1 MDKIMEII
9 EKIGTRNLIFA
20 GIGLVV
26 LIVFLFVYRGLRIRK
41 YRKLIVDVENK
52 MNAVKS
58 LPLQYRLGR
67 VQSISKNMPEV
78 SELYEQYAQEFERI
92 CEYQKNELGIL
103 VNEVDEQLFY
113 GKLRKV
119 SKKMKQ
125 LDEMLIVYEKDS
137 QELLEKIEKI
147 TEIENVQRIEIIRVK
162 EMYRETI
169 DHFESIRFKVEEFVP
184 NLLDIFNEIDDS
196 FVKLEGMMNN
206 QLFEDAKEFT
216 KDIEA
221 KVIWVNQR
229 LEDLPS
235 YIAVVRQYMPKKV
248 AHIQGLIQIM
258 TEEKFSLNQLD
269 AYNRLNM
276 IQTTLEESIGH
287 IKKLELELI
296 PKDPNDNKNVIM
308 EIRGAAGGDEGNIFA
323 GDLYRMY
330 VKYAESQGWKV
341 EVMEAEESEAGGF
354 SLISFNVIGD
364 GVYGKLKYE
373 SGSHRVQRVPKT
385 ETQGR
390 VHTSTATVLVMPEM
404 EEVDVQI
411 NKSDL
416 RIDTYR
422 ASGAGGQHINKTD
435 SAVRITH
442 LPTGIVATS
451 QDGRSQHDN
460 RDKAMK
466 ALVARV
472 YDYFQSQQTEAI
484 DSERKSKVGTGDRA
498 EKIRTYNYPQNRVTD
513 HRIGLTIQQLDRIIE
528 GKLDDI
534 ITALINEDQRLKL
547 EGQK

>member
-1 MDKIMEII
+1 MNESMLDRLVSMENRYEELGHMLMDPD
-9 EKIGTRNLIFA
+9 IGTDI
-20 GIGLVV
+20 
-26 LIVFLFVYRGLRIRK
+26 
-41 YRKLIVDVENK
+41 
-52 MNAVKS
+52 
-58 LPLQYRLGR
+58 
-67 VQSISKNMPEV
+67 
-78 SELYEQYAQEFERI
+78 
-92 CEYQKNELGIL
+92 
-103 VNEVDEQLFY
+103 
-113 GKLRKV
+113 
-119 SKKMKQ
+119 KKMTDVTKEQ
-125 LDEMLIVYEKDS
+125 ASLQAAYDLFQEYKEVKDGIDGAKELMKENDPEIKEMAKMELDE
-137 QELLEKIEKI
+137 
-147 TEIENVQRIEIIRVK
+147 
-162 EMYRETI
+162 
-169 DHFESIRFKVEEFVP
+169 
-184 NLLDIFNEIDDS
+184 
-196 FVKLEGMMNN
+196 
-206 QLFEDAKEFT
+206 
-216 KDIEA
+216 
-221 KVIWVNQR
+221 
-229 LEDLPS
+229 
-235 YIAVVRQYMPKKV
+235 
-248 AHIQGLIQIM
+248 
-258 TEEKFSLNQLD
+258 
-269 AYNRLNM
+269 
-276 IQTTLEESIGH
+276 LEERMPDI

-323 GDLYRMY
+323 GDLYRRY

>member
-1 MDKIMEII
+1 MNESMLDRLVSMVNRYEELGHMLMDPD
-9 EKIGTRNLIFA
+9 IGTDI
-20 GIGLVV
+20 
-26 LIVFLFVYRGLRIRK
+26 
-41 YRKLIVDVENK
+41 
-52 MNAVKS
+52 
-58 LPLQYRLGR
+58 
-67 VQSISKNMPEV
+67 
-78 SELYEQYAQEFERI
+78 
-92 CEYQKNELGIL
+92 
-103 VNEVDEQLFY
+103 
-113 GKLRKV
+113 
-119 SKKMKQ
+119 KKMTDVTKEQ
-125 LDEMLIVYEKDS
+125 ASLQAAYDLFQEYKEVKDGIDGAKELMKENDPEIKEMAKMELDE
-137 QELLEKIEKI
+137 
-147 TEIENVQRIEIIRVK
+147 
-162 EMYRETI
+162 
-169 DHFESIRFKVEEFVP
+169 
-184 NLLDIFNEIDDS
+184 
-196 FVKLEGMMNN
+196 
-206 QLFEDAKEFT
+206 
-216 KDIEA
+216 
-221 KVIWVNQR
+221 
-229 LEDLPS
+229 
-235 YIAVVRQYMPKKV
+235 
-248 AHIQGLIQIM
+248 
-258 TEEKFSLNQLD
+258 
-269 AYNRLNM
+269 
-276 IQTTLEESIGH
+276 LEERMPDI

>member
-1 MDKIMEII
+1 MNESMLDRLVSMENRYEELGHMLMDPD
-9 EKIGTRNLIFA
+9 IGTDI
-20 GIGLVV
+20 
-26 LIVFLFVYRGLRIRK
+26 
-41 YRKLIVDVENK
+41 
-52 MNAVKS
+52 
-58 LPLQYRLGR
+58 
-67 VQSISKNMPEV
+67 
-78 SELYEQYAQEFERI
+78 
-92 CEYQKNELGIL
+92 
-103 VNEVDEQLFY
+103 
-113 GKLRKV
+113 
-119 SKKMKQ
+119 KKMTDVTKEQ
-125 LDEMLIVYEKDS
+125 ASLQAAYDLFQEYKEVKDGIDGAKELMKENDPEIKEMAKMELDE
-137 QELLEKIEKI
+137 
-147 TEIENVQRIEIIRVK
+147 
-162 EMYRETI
+162 
-169 DHFESIRFKVEEFVP
+169 
-184 NLLDIFNEIDDS
+184 
-196 FVKLEGMMNN
+196 
-206 QLFEDAKEFT
+206 
-216 KDIEA
+216 
-221 KVIWVNQR
+221 
-229 LEDLPS
+229 
-235 YIAVVRQYMPKKV
+235 
-248 AHIQGLIQIM
+248 
-258 TEEKFSLNQLD
+258 
-269 AYNRLNM
+269 
-276 IQTTLEESIGH
+276 LEERMPDI

-534 ITALINEDQRLKL
+534 ITALFNEDQRLKL

>member
-1 MDKIMEII
+1 MNESMLDRIVSMENRYEELGHMLMDPD
-9 EKIGTRNLIFA
+9 IGTDI
-20 GIGLVV
+20 
-26 LIVFLFVYRGLRIRK
+26 
-41 YRKLIVDVENK
+41 
-52 MNAVKS
+52 
-58 LPLQYRLGR
+58 
-67 VQSISKNMPEV
+67 
-78 SELYEQYAQEFERI
+78 
-92 CEYQKNELGIL
+92 
-103 VNEVDEQLFY
+103 
-113 GKLRKV
+113 
-119 SKKMKQ
+119 KKMTDVTKEQ
-125 LDEMLIVYEKDS
+125 ASLQAAYDLFQEYKEVKDGIDGAKELMKENDPEIKEMAKMELDE
-137 QELLEKIEKI
+137 
-147 TEIENVQRIEIIRVK
+147 
-162 EMYRETI
+162 
-169 DHFESIRFKVEEFVP
+169 
-184 NLLDIFNEIDDS
+184 
-196 FVKLEGMMNN
+196 
-206 QLFEDAKEFT
+206 
-216 KDIEA
+216 
-221 KVIWVNQR
+221 
-229 LEDLPS
+229 
-235 YIAVVRQYMPKKV
+235 
-248 AHIQGLIQIM
+248 
-258 TEEKFSLNQLD
+258 
-269 AYNRLNM
+269 
-276 IQTTLEESIGH
+276 LEERMPDI

>member
-1 MDKIMEII
+1 MNESMLDRLVSMENRYEELGHMLMDPD
-9 EKIGTRNLIFA
+9 IGTDI
-20 GIGLVV
+20 
-26 LIVFLFVYRGLRIRK
+26 
-41 YRKLIVDVENK
+41 
-52 MNAVKS
+52 
-58 LPLQYRLGR
+58 
-67 VQSISKNMPEV
+67 
-78 SELYEQYAQEFERI
+78 
-92 CEYQKNELGIL
+92 
-103 VNEVDEQLFY
+103 
-113 GKLRKV
+113 
-119 SKKMKQ
+119 KKMTDVAKEQ
-125 LDEMLIVYEKDS
+125 ASLQAAYDLFQEYKEVKDGIDGAKELMKENDPEIKEMAKMELDE
-137 QELLEKIEKI
+137 
-147 TEIENVQRIEIIRVK
+147 
-162 EMYRETI
+162 
-169 DHFESIRFKVEEFVP
+169 
-184 NLLDIFNEIDDS
+184 
-196 FVKLEGMMNN
+196 
-206 QLFEDAKEFT
+206 
-216 KDIEA
+216 
-221 KVIWVNQR
+221 
-229 LEDLPS
+229 
-235 YIAVVRQYMPKKV
+235 
-248 AHIQGLIQIM
+248 
-258 TEEKFSLNQLD
+258 
-269 AYNRLNM
+269 
-276 IQTTLEESIGH
+276 LEERMPDI

>member
-1 MDKIMEII
+1 MNESMLDRLVSMENRYEELGHMLMDPD
-9 EKIGTRNLIFA
+9 IGTDI
-20 GIGLVV
+20 
-26 LIVFLFVYRGLRIRK
+26 
-41 YRKLIVDVENK
+41 
-52 MNAVKS
+52 
-58 LPLQYRLGR
+58 
-67 VQSISKNMPEV
+67 
-78 SELYEQYAQEFERI
+78 
-92 CEYQKNELGIL
+92 
-103 VNEVDEQLFY
+103 
-113 GKLRKV
+113 
-119 SKKMKQ
+119 KKMTDVTKEQ
-125 LDEMLIVYEKDS
+125 ASLQAAYDLFQEYKEVKDGIDGAKELMKENDPEIKEMAKMELDE
-137 QELLEKIEKI
+137 
-147 TEIENVQRIEIIRVK
+147 
-162 EMYRETI
+162 
-169 DHFESIRFKVEEFVP
+169 
-184 NLLDIFNEIDDS
+184 
-196 FVKLEGMMNN
+196 
-206 QLFEDAKEFT
+206 
-216 KDIEA
+216 
-221 KVIWVNQR
+221 
-229 LEDLPS
+229 
-235 YIAVVRQYMPKKV
+235 
-248 AHIQGLIQIM
+248 
-258 TEEKFSLNQLD
+258 
-269 AYNRLNM
+269 
-276 IQTTLEESIGH
+276 LEERMPDI
-287 IKKLELELI
+287 IKKLELELM

-341 EVMEAEESEAGGF
+341 DVMEAEESEAGGF

-547 EGQK
+547 EGQN

>member
-1 MDKIMEII
+1 MNESMLDRLVSMENRYEELGHMLMDPD
-9 EKIGTRNLIFA
+9 IGTDI
-20 GIGLVV
+20 
-26 LIVFLFVYRGLRIRK
+26 
-41 YRKLIVDVENK
+41 
-52 MNAVKS
+52 
-58 LPLQYRLGR
+58 
-67 VQSISKNMPEV
+67 
-78 SELYEQYAQEFERI
+78 
-92 CEYQKNELGIL
+92 
-103 VNEVDEQLFY
+103 
-113 GKLRKV
+113 
-119 SKKMKQ
+119 KKMTDVTKEQ
-125 LDEMLIVYEKDS
+125 ASLQAAYDLFQEYKEVKDGIDGAKELMKENDPEIKEMAKMELDE
-137 QELLEKIEKI
+137 
-147 TEIENVQRIEIIRVK
+147 
-162 EMYRETI
+162 
-169 DHFESIRFKVEEFVP
+169 
-184 NLLDIFNEIDDS
+184 
-196 FVKLEGMMNN
+196 
-206 QLFEDAKEFT
+206 
-216 KDIEA
+216 
-221 KVIWVNQR
+221 
-229 LEDLPS
+229 
-235 YIAVVRQYMPKKV
+235 
-248 AHIQGLIQIM
+248 
-258 TEEKFSLNQLD
+258 
-269 AYNRLNM
+269 
-276 IQTTLEESIGH
+276 LEERMPDI

-390 VHTSTATVLVMPEM
+390 VHTSIATVLVMPEM

>member
-1 MDKIMEII
+1 MNESMLDRLVSMENRYEELGHMLMDPD
-9 EKIGTRNLIFA
+9 IGTDIKKMTDVTKEQASLQAAYDLFQEYKEVKD
-20 GIGLVV
+20 GIDGAKELM
-26 LIVFLFVYRGLRIRK
+26 K
-41 YRKLIVDVENK
+41 ENDPEIKEMAK
-52 MNAVKS
+52 MELDELEN
-58 LPLQYRLGR
+58 R
-67 VQSISKNMPEV
+67 MPE
-78 SELYEQYAQEFERI
+78 I
-92 CEYQKNELGIL
+92 
-103 VNEVDEQLFY
+103 
-113 GKLRKV
+113 
-119 SKKMKQ
+119 
-125 LDEMLIVYEKDS
+125 
-137 QELLEKIEKI
+137 
-147 TEIENVQRIEIIRVK
+147 
-162 EMYRETI
+162 
-169 DHFESIRFKVEEFVP
+169 
-184 NLLDIFNEIDDS
+184 
-196 FVKLEGMMNN
+196 
-206 QLFEDAKEFT
+206 
-216 KDIEA
+216 
-221 KVIWVNQR
+221 
-229 LEDLPS
+229 
-235 YIAVVRQYMPKKV
+235 
-248 AHIQGLIQIM
+248 
-258 TEEKFSLNQLD
+258 
-269 AYNRLNM
+269 
-276 IQTTLEESIGH
+276 

-411 NKSDL
+411 NKNDL

>member
-1 MDKIMEII
+1 MNESMLDRLVSMENRYEELGHMLMDPD
-9 EKIGTRNLIFA
+9 IGTDIKKMTDVTKEQASLQAAYDLFQEYKEVKD
-20 GIGLVV
+20 GIDGAKELM
-26 LIVFLFVYRGLRIRK
+26 K
-41 YRKLIVDVENK
+41 ENDPEIKEMAK
-52 MNAVKS
+52 ME
-58 LPLQYRLGR
+58 LDELEER
-67 VQSISKNMPEV
+67 MPE
-78 SELYEQYAQEFERI
+78 I
-92 CEYQKNELGIL
+92 
-103 VNEVDEQLFY
+103 
-113 GKLRKV
+113 
-119 SKKMKQ
+119 
-125 LDEMLIVYEKDS
+125 
-137 QELLEKIEKI
+137 
-147 TEIENVQRIEIIRVK
+147 
-162 EMYRETI
+162 
-169 DHFESIRFKVEEFVP
+169 
-184 NLLDIFNEIDDS
+184 
-196 FVKLEGMMNN
+196 
-206 QLFEDAKEFT
+206 
-216 KDIEA
+216 
-221 KVIWVNQR
+221 
-229 LEDLPS
+229 
-235 YIAVVRQYMPKKV
+235 
-248 AHIQGLIQIM
+248 
-258 TEEKFSLNQLD
+258 
-269 AYNRLNM
+269 
-276 IQTTLEESIGH
+276 

-416 RIDTYR
+416 RIDPYR

>member
-1 MDKIMEII
+1 MNESMLDRLVSMENRYEELGHMLMDPD
-9 EKIGTRNLIFA
+9 IGTDIKKMTDVTKEQASLQAAYDLFQDYKEVKD
-20 GIGLVV
+20 GIDGAKELM
-26 LIVFLFVYRGLRIRK
+26 K
-41 YRKLIVDVENK
+41 ENDPEIKEMAK
-52 MNAVKS
+52 ME
-58 LPLQYRLGR
+58 LDELEER
-67 VQSISKNMPEV
+67 MPE
-78 SELYEQYAQEFERI
+78 I
-92 CEYQKNELGIL
+92 
-103 VNEVDEQLFY
+103 
-113 GKLRKV
+113 
-119 SKKMKQ
+119 
-125 LDEMLIVYEKDS
+125 
-137 QELLEKIEKI
+137 
-147 TEIENVQRIEIIRVK
+147 
-162 EMYRETI
+162 
-169 DHFESIRFKVEEFVP
+169 
-184 NLLDIFNEIDDS
+184 
-196 FVKLEGMMNN
+196 
-206 QLFEDAKEFT
+206 
-216 KDIEA
+216 
-221 KVIWVNQR
+221 
-229 LEDLPS
+229 
-235 YIAVVRQYMPKKV
+235 
-248 AHIQGLIQIM
+248 
-258 TEEKFSLNQLD
+258 
-269 AYNRLNM
+269 
-276 IQTTLEESIGH
+276 

>member
-1 MDKIMEII
+1 MNESMLDRLVSMENRYEELGHMLMDPD
-9 EKIGTRNLIFA
+9 IGTDI
-20 GIGLVV
+20 
-26 LIVFLFVYRGLRIRK
+26 
-41 YRKLIVDVENK
+41 
-52 MNAVKS
+52 
-58 LPLQYRLGR
+58 
-67 VQSISKNMPEV
+67 
-78 SELYEQYAQEFERI
+78 
-92 CEYQKNELGIL
+92 
-103 VNEVDEQLFY
+103 
-113 GKLRKV
+113 
-119 SKKMKQ
+119 KKMTDVTKEQ
-125 LDEMLIVYEKDS
+125 ASLQAAYDLFQEYKEVKDGIDGAKELMKENDPEIKEMAKMELDE
-137 QELLEKIEKI
+137 LESK
-147 TEIENVQRIEIIRVK
+147 
-162 EMYRETI
+162 M
-169 DHFESIRFKVEEFVP
+169 P
-184 NLLDIFNEIDDS
+184 DI
-196 FVKLEGMMNN
+196 
-206 QLFEDAKEFT
+206 
-216 KDIEA
+216 
-221 KVIWVNQR
+221 
-229 LEDLPS
+229 
-235 YIAVVRQYMPKKV
+235 
-248 AHIQGLIQIM
+248 
-258 TEEKFSLNQLD
+258 
-269 AYNRLNM
+269 
-276 IQTTLEESIGH
+276 

>member
-1 MDKIMEII
+1 MNESMLDRLVSMENRYEELGHMLMDPD
-9 EKIGTRNLIFA
+9 IGTDI
-20 GIGLVV
+20 
-26 LIVFLFVYRGLRIRK
+26 
-41 YRKLIVDVENK
+41 
-52 MNAVKS
+52 
-58 LPLQYRLGR
+58 
-67 VQSISKNMPEV
+67 
-78 SELYEQYAQEFERI
+78 
-92 CEYQKNELGIL
+92 
-103 VNEVDEQLFY
+103 
-113 GKLRKV
+113 
-119 SKKMKQ
+119 KKMTDVTKEQ
-125 LDEMLIVYEKDS
+125 ASLQAAYDLFQEYKEVKDGIDGAKELMKENDPEIKEMAKMELDE
-137 QELLEKIEKI
+137 
-147 TEIENVQRIEIIRVK
+147 
-162 EMYRETI
+162 
-169 DHFESIRFKVEEFVP
+169 
-184 NLLDIFNEIDDS
+184 
-196 FVKLEGMMNN
+196 
-206 QLFEDAKEFT
+206 
-216 KDIEA
+216 
-221 KVIWVNQR
+221 
-229 LEDLPS
+229 
-235 YIAVVRQYMPKKV
+235 
-248 AHIQGLIQIM
+248 
-258 TEEKFSLNQLD
+258 
-269 AYNRLNM
+269 
-276 IQTTLEESIGH
+276 LEERMPDI

-472 YDYFQSQQTEAI
+472 YDYLQSQQTEAI

>member
-1 MDKIMEII
+1 MKEISLQVIYI
-9 EKIGTRNLIFA
+9 E
-20 GIGLVV
+20 
-26 LIVFLFVYRGLRIRK
+26 
-41 YRKLIVDVENK
+41 
-52 MNAVKS
+52 
-58 LPLQYRLGR
+58 
-67 VQSISKNMPEV
+67 
-78 SELYEQYAQEFERI
+78 
-92 CEYQKNELGIL
+92 C
-103 VNEVDEQLFY
+103 
-113 GKLRKV
+113 
-119 SKKMKQ
+119 
-125 LDEMLIVYEKDS
+125 
-137 QELLEKIEKI
+137 
-147 TEIENVQRIEIIRVK
+147 
-162 EMYRETI
+162 
-169 DHFESIRFKVEEFVP
+169 
-184 NLLDIFNEIDDS
+184 
-196 FVKLEGMMNN
+196 
-206 QLFEDAKEFT
+206 
-216 KDIEA
+216 
-221 KVIWVNQR
+221 
-229 LEDLPS
+229 
-235 YIAVVRQYMPKKV
+235 
-248 AHIQGLIQIM
+248 
-258 TEEKFSLNQLD
+258 
-269 AYNRLNM
+269 
-276 IQTTLEESIGH
+276 
-287 IKKLELELI
+287 
-296 PKDPNDNKNVIM
+296 
-308 EIRGAAGGDEGNIFA
+308 
-323 GDLYRMY
+323 
-330 VKYAESQGWKV
+330 AESQGWKV

>member
-1 MDKIMEII
+1 MNESMLDRLKTMENRYEELGHMLMDPD
-9 EKIGTRNLIFA
+9 IGSDIKKMTEVTKEQSSLQAAYDLYQEYKEVEA
-20 GIGLVV
+20 GI
-26 LIVFLFVYRGLRIRK
+26 
-41 YRKLIVDVENK
+41 
-52 MNAVKS
+52 S
-58 LPLQYRLGR
+58 
-67 VQSISKNMPEV
+67 
-78 SELYEQYAQEFERI
+78 
-92 CEYQKNELGIL
+92 
-103 VNEVDEQLFY
+103 
-113 GKLRKV
+113 
-119 SKKMKQ
+119 
-125 LDEMLIVYEKDS
+125 
-137 QELLEKIEKI
+137 
-147 TEIENVQRIEIIRVK
+147 
-162 EMYRETI
+162 
-169 DHFESIRFKVEEFVP
+169 
-184 NLLDIFNEIDDS
+184 
-196 FVKLEGMMNN
+196 
-206 QLFEDAKEFT
+206 DAKEL
-216 KDIEA
+216 A
-221 KVIWVNQR
+221 KESDPEIKEMAKME
-229 LEDLPS
+229 LAEL
-235 YIAVVRQYMPKKV
+235 
-248 AHIQGLIQIM
+248 
-258 TEEKFSLNQLD
+258 EEKLPD
-269 AYNRLNM
+269 V
-276 IQTTLEESIGH
+276 
-287 IKKLELELI
+287 IKKLEIELI
-296 PKDPNDNKNVIM
+296 PKDPNDNKDVIM

-341 EVMEAEESEAGGF
+341 EVMEAVDAEAGGY
-354 SLISFNVIGD
+354 SLISFMVKGED
-364 GVYGKLKYE
+364 VYGKLKFE

-404 EEVDVQI
+404 EEVDVEI

-547 EGQK
+547 EGQN

>member
-1 MDKIMEII
+1 MNESMLDRLVSMENRYEELGHMLMDPD
-9 EKIGTRNLIFA
+9 IGTDI
-20 GIGLVV
+20 
-26 LIVFLFVYRGLRIRK
+26 
-41 YRKLIVDVENK
+41 
-52 MNAVKS
+52 
-58 LPLQYRLGR
+58 
-67 VQSISKNMPEV
+67 
-78 SELYEQYAQEFERI
+78 
-92 CEYQKNELGIL
+92 
-103 VNEVDEQLFY
+103 
-113 GKLRKV
+113 
-119 SKKMKQ
+119 KKMTDVTKEQ
-125 LDEMLIVYEKDS
+125 ASLQAAYDLFQEYKEVKDGIDGAKELMKENDPEIKEMAKMELDE
-137 QELLEKIEKI
+137 
-147 TEIENVQRIEIIRVK
+147 
-162 EMYRETI
+162 
-169 DHFESIRFKVEEFVP
+169 
-184 NLLDIFNEIDDS
+184 
-196 FVKLEGMMNN
+196 
-206 QLFEDAKEFT
+206 
-216 KDIEA
+216 
-221 KVIWVNQR
+221 
-229 LEDLPS
+229 
-235 YIAVVRQYMPKKV
+235 
-248 AHIQGLIQIM
+248 
-258 TEEKFSLNQLD
+258 
-269 AYNRLNM
+269 
-276 IQTTLEESIGH
+276 LEERMPDI

-484 DSERKSKVGTGDRA
+484 YSERKSKVGTGDRA

>member
-1 MDKIMEII
+1 MNESMLDRLVSMENRYEELGHILMDPD
-9 EKIGTRNLIFA
+9 IGTDI
-20 GIGLVV
+20 
-26 LIVFLFVYRGLRIRK
+26 
-41 YRKLIVDVENK
+41 
-52 MNAVKS
+52 
-58 LPLQYRLGR
+58 
-67 VQSISKNMPEV
+67 
-78 SELYEQYAQEFERI
+78 
-92 CEYQKNELGIL
+92 
-103 VNEVDEQLFY
+103 
-113 GKLRKV
+113 
-119 SKKMKQ
+119 KKMTDVTKEQ
-125 LDEMLIVYEKDS
+125 ASLQAAYDLFQEYKEVKDGIDGAKELMKENDPEIKEMAKMELDE
-137 QELLEKIEKI
+137 
-147 TEIENVQRIEIIRVK
+147 
-162 EMYRETI
+162 
-169 DHFESIRFKVEEFVP
+169 
-184 NLLDIFNEIDDS
+184 
-196 FVKLEGMMNN
+196 
-206 QLFEDAKEFT
+206 
-216 KDIEA
+216 
-221 KVIWVNQR
+221 
-229 LEDLPS
+229 
-235 YIAVVRQYMPKKV
+235 
-248 AHIQGLIQIM
+248 
-258 TEEKFSLNQLD
+258 
-269 AYNRLNM
+269 
-276 IQTTLEESIGH
+276 LEERMPDI

>member
-1 MDKIMEII
+1 MNESMLDRLVSMENRYEELGHMLMDPD
-9 EKIGTRNLIFA
+9 IGTDI
-20 GIGLVV
+20 
-26 LIVFLFVYRGLRIRK
+26 
-41 YRKLIVDVENK
+41 
-52 MNAVKS
+52 
-58 LPLQYRLGR
+58 
-67 VQSISKNMPEV
+67 
-78 SELYEQYAQEFERI
+78 
-92 CEYQKNELGIL
+92 
-103 VNEVDEQLFY
+103 
-113 GKLRKV
+113 
-119 SKKMKQ
+119 KKMTDVTKEQ
-125 LDEMLIVYEKDS
+125 ASLQAAYDLFQEYKEVKDGIDGDKELMKENDPEIKEMAKMELDE
-137 QELLEKIEKI
+137 
-147 TEIENVQRIEIIRVK
+147 
-162 EMYRETI
+162 
-169 DHFESIRFKVEEFVP
+169 
-184 NLLDIFNEIDDS
+184 
-196 FVKLEGMMNN
+196 
-206 QLFEDAKEFT
+206 
-216 KDIEA
+216 
-221 KVIWVNQR
+221 
-229 LEDLPS
+229 
-235 YIAVVRQYMPKKV
+235 
-248 AHIQGLIQIM
+248 
-258 TEEKFSLNQLD
+258 
-269 AYNRLNM
+269 
-276 IQTTLEESIGH
+276 LEERMPDI

-308 EIRGAAGGDEGNIFA
+308 EIRGAAGGDDGNIFA

>member
-1 MDKIMEII
+1 MLDRLVSMENRYEELGHMLMDPD
-9 EKIGTRNLIFA
+9 IGTDIKKMTDVTKEQASLQAAYDLFQEYKKVKD
-20 GIGLVV
+20 GIDGAKELMKENDPEIKEMAKME
-26 LIVFLFVYRGLRIRK
+26 LDEL
-41 YRKLIVDVENK
+41 ENK
-52 MNAVKS
+52 M
-58 LPLQYRLGR
+58 P
-67 VQSISKNMPEV
+67 
-78 SELYEQYAQEFERI
+78 
-92 CEYQKNELGIL
+92 
-103 VNEVDEQLFY
+103 
-113 GKLRKV
+113 
-119 SKKMKQ
+119 
-125 LDEMLIVYEKDS
+125 
-137 QELLEKIEKI
+137 
-147 TEIENVQRIEIIRVK
+147 
-162 EMYRETI
+162 
-169 DHFESIRFKVEEFVP
+169 
-184 NLLDIFNEIDDS
+184 DI
-196 FVKLEGMMNN
+196 
-206 QLFEDAKEFT
+206 
-216 KDIEA
+216 
-221 KVIWVNQR
+221 
-229 LEDLPS
+229 
-235 YIAVVRQYMPKKV
+235 
-248 AHIQGLIQIM
+248 
-258 TEEKFSLNQLD
+258 
-269 AYNRLNM
+269 
-276 IQTTLEESIGH
+276 

>member
-1 MDKIMEII
+1 MNESMLDRLVSMENRYEELGHMLMDPD
-9 EKIGTRNLIFA
+9 IGTDIKKMTDVTKEQASLQAAYDLFQEYKKVKD
-20 GIGLVV
+20 GIDGAKELMKENDPEIKEMAKME
-26 LIVFLFVYRGLRIRK
+26 LDEL
-41 YRKLIVDVENK
+41 ENK
-52 MNAVKS
+52 M
-58 LPLQYRLGR
+58 P
-67 VQSISKNMPEV
+67 
-78 SELYEQYAQEFERI
+78 
-92 CEYQKNELGIL
+92 
-103 VNEVDEQLFY
+103 
-113 GKLRKV
+113 
-119 SKKMKQ
+119 
-125 LDEMLIVYEKDS
+125 
-137 QELLEKIEKI
+137 
-147 TEIENVQRIEIIRVK
+147 
-162 EMYRETI
+162 
-169 DHFESIRFKVEEFVP
+169 
-184 NLLDIFNEIDDS
+184 DI
-196 FVKLEGMMNN
+196 
-206 QLFEDAKEFT
+206 
-216 KDIEA
+216 
-221 KVIWVNQR
+221 
-229 LEDLPS
+229 
-235 YIAVVRQYMPKKV
+235 
-248 AHIQGLIQIM
+248 
-258 TEEKFSLNQLD
+258 
-269 AYNRLNM
+269 
-276 IQTTLEESIGH
+276 

-308 EIRGAAGGDEGNIFA
+308 EIRGAAGEDEGNIFA

>member
-1 MDKIMEII
+1 MNESMLDRLVSMENRYEELGHMLMDPV
-9 EKIGTRNLIFA
+9 IGTDI
-20 GIGLVV
+20 
-26 LIVFLFVYRGLRIRK
+26 
-41 YRKLIVDVENK
+41 
-52 MNAVKS
+52 
-58 LPLQYRLGR
+58 
-67 VQSISKNMPEV
+67 
-78 SELYEQYAQEFERI
+78 
-92 CEYQKNELGIL
+92 
-103 VNEVDEQLFY
+103 
-113 GKLRKV
+113 
-119 SKKMKQ
+119 KKMTDVTKEQ
-125 LDEMLIVYEKDS
+125 ASLQAAYDLFQEYKEVKDGIDGAKELMKENDPEIKEMAKMELDE
-137 QELLEKIEKI
+137 
-147 TEIENVQRIEIIRVK
+147 
-162 EMYRETI
+162 
-169 DHFESIRFKVEEFVP
+169 
-184 NLLDIFNEIDDS
+184 
-196 FVKLEGMMNN
+196 
-206 QLFEDAKEFT
+206 
-216 KDIEA
+216 
-221 KVIWVNQR
+221 
-229 LEDLPS
+229 
-235 YIAVVRQYMPKKV
+235 
-248 AHIQGLIQIM
+248 
-258 TEEKFSLNQLD
+258 
-269 AYNRLNM
+269 
-276 IQTTLEESIGH
+276 LEERMPDI